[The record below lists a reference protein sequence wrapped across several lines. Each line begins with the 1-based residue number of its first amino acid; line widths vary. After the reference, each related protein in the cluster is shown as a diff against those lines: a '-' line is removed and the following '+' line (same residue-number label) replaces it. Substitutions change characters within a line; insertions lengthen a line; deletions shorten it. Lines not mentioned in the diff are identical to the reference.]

1 MCYRD
6 STEVLDLT
14 GVHLACLSGENGA
27 GKSALLEAITWA
39 LWGRARDR
47 SIDDE
52 LISKGAVEMEVD
64 FEFILNGDA
73 YRVIRKRAMK
83 NKSGTTVLEIQI
95 GEGEPGSEQ
104 WRTLSGATLKES
116 QARLIDLLKIDY
128 ETFINSAFL
137 MQGRADEFTTKS
149 PADRKEVL
157 AKILG
162 LEQYERLENEAKEEA
177 KQRAGTIAELSAAV
191 KRIEVDLERRPDYD
205 KRLGEVEDDLALQQ
219 AELTERRT
227 ELAEIRVRE
236 QKLVHT
242 QERLREIAG
251 HIERRERQMDVLKTR
266 IVRNDERRKSLEQLL
281 GRREEIE
288 RGWADL
294 QALQE
299 RDGRLNDVRSS
310 LDALDKDRIRL
321 EGELN
326 GERGRLDFQ
335 RGKHEESIRRLTQNL
350 AGRGVVEQQLAD
362 VLDKLNKLARVQ
374 QQHEDT
380 RCEKEALEVKLRTI
394 VTERNNLERE
404 GKNIRAKLDLLV
416 EAHSQSE
423 GHVGCP
429 LCGTGLTE
437 DALRR
442 VRESYE
448 REIEEKRQEFRKK
461 DQEIDEVNKG
471 IVAIEKQ
478 LAREQEELKPL
489 EMYRKREA
497 ELKHKQFSL
506 DQDEQELTKEE
517 SGLVLVKTRLADGDF
532 SYETRKS
539 LVTVQARIG
548 RLEYDPE
555 DHTEVRRR
563 LAQLRA
569 EGYDSQYHNLQL
581 AEKELPS
588 VREAMDED
596 NAELAVLR
604 ADQEAD
610 HEEELTLAPLGA
622 ELEEVR
628 DLKQT
633 KEREANALDDQV
645 NGLLDERGQLKSK
658 LAHCDQLQEEK
669 EKHSAALE
677 IASEEKGI
685 YDELMMAF
693 GKKGIQAMIIEN
705 IIPEVEEES
714 NALLHRM
721 TDGRM
726 SVQLVTQKDAK
737 SGKSVI
743 ETLDILIADE
753 VGTRDYA
760 MYSGGEAFR
769 VNFAVRIA
777 LSKLL
782 ARRAGT
788 QLQTLVIDEGFGSQD
803 GQGREKLVGAIRSIQ
818 DDFEKILVI
827 THIEELKDEFPTRIN
842 IVKTGSGSKIMAVEA

>member
-39 LWGRARDR
+39 LWGRACDR

>member
-162 LEQYERLENEAKEEA
+162 LEQYERLEDEAKEEA
-177 KQRAGTIAELSAAV
+177 KQRAGTIAELTAAV

-205 KRLGEVEDDLALQQ
+205 TRLSEVEDDLALQQ